1 MKRREPPT
9 SVSRSRQRRRVR
21 LLVQRLEATYGPRP
35 WRRRRPGLEG
45 LIRTILSQS
54 SSDTN
59 SGAAFDALHRRFDG
73 DWDAIRRA
81 PVRRIAGAIRSA
93 GLANVKAQR
102 IKAILRQIQRQ
113 RGELSLE
120 FLARLPADQA
130 RDYLGAFEGVGPKT
144 VGCVLMFCFGMPV
157 LPVDTHVHRLALRLG
172 LVPPKT
178 GAEAAHALLAPLVP
192 DALVHPFHVLLIQHG
207 RQVCHARSPRCGDC
221 VLRRMCRWVRIRP

>member
-1 MKRREPPT
+1 MKRSEPT
-9 SVSRSRQRRRVR
+9 SLASKHRQRRRVR
-21 LLVQRLEATYGPRP
+21 RLVQRLEATYGPRP

-54 SSDTN
+54 TSDTN
-59 SGAAFDALHRRFDG
+59 SGAAFDALHRRFEG
-73 DWDAIRRA
+73 DWDAVRRA
-81 PVRRIAGAIRSA
+81 PVRRIAAVIRSA
-93 GLANVKAQR
+93 GLANVKAGR
-102 IKAILRQIQRQ
+102 IKTILKQIHRQ

-120 FLARLPADQA
+120 FLARLPTAEA
-130 RDYLGAFEGVGPKT
+130 CDYLGGFEGVGPKT

-178 GAEAAHALLAPLVP
+178 GAVAAHALLAPLVP

-207 RQVCHARSPRCGDC
+207 RQVCRAQSPRCGDC
-221 VLRRMCRWVRIRP
+221 VLRRMCHWVI